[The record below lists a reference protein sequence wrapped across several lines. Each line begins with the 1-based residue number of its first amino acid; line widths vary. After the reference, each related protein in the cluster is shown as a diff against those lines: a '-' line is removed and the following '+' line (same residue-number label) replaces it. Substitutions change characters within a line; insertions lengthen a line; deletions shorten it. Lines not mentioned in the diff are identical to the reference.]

1 MKVQLIGGW
10 LMLIAGAP
18 ASAADCTVPGTWTDI
33 FGGQFTVTAA
43 LTGTGKFPY
52 CSANHSLAITLTGTT
67 GFTVRARYTGAQD
80 CQGFTETLTFA
91 ANCLSASGTYRNDD
105 GSSGNDTWN
114 KTGPFITLARTTLTT
129 ARASGTP
136 AGGTFA
142 YGSEA
147 IGGSNHAVVAM
158 ASGVSPTSNPN
169 DITFTAPASGGA
181 PTPGGLSRL
190 IARYQLNGTEARNN
204 LNRVATFGM
213 SCYMLALESDYG
225 AQPDSCS
232 ATTIYG
238 TRYTG
243 TVTNPGGLQGTYCA
257 SFIANV
263 RLQGSGQLNTG
274 GYINYNVNTRQF
286 VAVNS
291 VNGADGTPVVAGQT
305 VARDRAVIPGR
316 GVLVDVDGTGAGLLA
331 NDTGGAIRGYRL
343 DLYNG
348 AGRAA
353 CAGYANPLGVGA
365 CQTPQASCPGRDMQ

>member
-1 MKVQLIGGW
+1 MKIHRMGGW
-10 LMLIAGAP
+10 LLLFAGAS
-18 ASAADCTVPGTWTDI
+18 ARAADCTVPGTWSDV
-33 FGGQFTVTAA
+33 FGGQFAITSA

-52 CSANHSLAITLTGTT
+52 CSADHSLTITLNGTT
-67 GFTVRARYTGAQD
+67 GFTVRARYNGGQD
-80 CQGFTETLTFA
+80 CQGFSETLTFA
-91 ANCLSASGTYRNDD
+91 ANCVTAAGTYRNDD
-105 GSSGNDTWN
+105 GSSGVDTWS
-114 KTGPFITLARTTLTT
+114 KSGPFISLARTTLTT
-129 ARASGTP
+129 ARATGTP

-142 YGSEA
+142 YGTEA
-147 IGGSNHAVVAM
+147 IAGGNLAVVAM
-158 ASGVSPTSNPN
+158 ANGATPTSNPN

-181 PTPGGLSRL
+181 PTPGGLARL
-190 IARYQLNGTEARNN
+190 IARYELNGAEARNK

-225 AQPDSCS
+225 TQPNACS

-238 TRYTG
+238 TRYSG
-243 TVTNPGGLQGTYCA
+243 TVVNPGGLQGTYCA

-263 RLQGSGQLNTG
+263 RLQGSGQLNGG

-286 VAVNS
+286 VAVAS

-305 VARDRAVIPGR
+305 VARDRAIIPGR
-316 GVLVDVDGTGAGLLA
+316 GVLVDVDGVGTGLLA